1 MKMKIKLRVLM
12 GCIALIS
19 VTLHSCKKELPIVIT
34 DNSYRIPDTYTAF
47 ENVSY
52 TGQTQRLNQL
62 LEIKNYLK
70 TVNVSGNTLNIEKLV
85 AMFTNDSEKAGW
97 AGIYED
103 SKQIKNKTFEPLQ
116 SDFESLLKSIANSS
130 NSSQAHSKGIS
141 GVVSS
146 NDNSKQYLLN
156 ANGVDEAQVFE
167 KGLMG
172 AFIAYQINEVYTGD
186 TKMNADNEEVIPG
199 KGTAMEHHWDE
210 AFGYLGVPLDFPTNT
225 DNLIFWGSYANKR
238 NQLLA
243 CNHELMEAF
252 IAGRA
257 AITNKNMA
265 NRDAA
270 IINVRLAI
278 EKLAAAN
285 AIHYINETLGNMND
299 VCIKGHALAE
309 AYGFAYAL
317 KFNSYKTINSSDLSE
332 ILFNLG
338 ASESLLE
345 LDFYSIDAKGLNDA
359 KIKLSSIY
367 GLDDIKDQL

>member
-1 MKMKIKLRVLM
+1 
-12 GCIALIS
+12 
-19 VTLHSCKKELPIVIT
+19 
-34 DNSYRIPDTYTAF
+34 
-47 ENVSY
+47 
-52 TGQTQRLNQL
+52 
-62 LEIKNYLK
+62 
-70 TVNVSGNTLNIEKLV
+70 
-85 AMFTNDSEKAGW
+85 
-97 AGIYED
+97 
-103 SKQIKNKTFEPLQ
+103 
-116 SDFESLLKSIANSS
+116 
-130 NSSQAHSKGIS
+130 
-141 GVVSS
+141 
-146 NDNSKQYLLN
+146 
-156 ANGVDEAQVFE
+156 
-167 KGLMG
+167 
-172 AFIAYQINEVYTGD
+172 
-186 TKMNADNEEVIPG
+186 
-199 KGTAMEHHWDE
+199 
-210 AFGYLGVPLDFPTNT
+210 LGVPLDFPANT

-243 CNHELMEAF
+243 CNQELMEAF

-270 IINVRLAI
+270 IINVRIAI

-299 VCIKGHALAE
+299 VCIKGHSLAE